1 MTEVILKALGTTSRV
16 LITDAFL
23 SGESHPDFEDHVI
36 ESGLDREVSLAS
48 LDRLV
53 DYVLAADEFAANPE
67 LSDAWLAPRVHA
79 ALRLR
84 RSEAADRRLWTW
96 LAMVRYDSYVRWRWP
111 GVNGVTSRKR
121 FIGADRDN
129 ALSRLWWGAELTR
142 NGSDY
147 GTVVDAFSRQDIP
160 NTWFVLDAF
169 HNRAAALAALKLL
182 PKMGSKPIN
191 RLSSALNHFLT
202 TIMLDSVAP
211 LPGPDLVAIEE
222 WIVGTLSEVDLL
234 EDTLPTGPLEDPVDE
249 AAVASVEALVR
260 RVAVEVGIPLENN
273 GDET

>member
-1 MTEVILKALGTTSRV
+1 MTEAHLRALGTTSRV
-16 LITDAFL
+16 IITDAFL
-23 SGESHPDFEDHVI
+23 SGESNPDFGDHVTDT
-36 ESGLDREVSLAS
+36 GLDREVSLAS
-48 LDRLV
+48 LDSLIAH
-53 DYVLAADEFAANPE
+53 VLAADGFASNPE

-96 LAMVRYDSYVRWRWP
+96 LAIVRYDSYVRWRWP
-111 GVNGVTSRKR
+111 GANGVTARKR
-121 FIGADRDN
+121 FIGSDRDN

-147 GTVVDAFSRQDIP
+147 GAVSDAFSRQDIS

-169 HNRAAALAALKLL
+169 HNRAAALAAMRLL

-191 RLSSALNHFLT
+191 RLSSAFNHVLT

-211 LPGPDLVAIEE
+211 MPGPDLVAMEE
-222 WIVGTLSEVDLL
+222 WIVGAPTEGELL
-234 EDTLPTGPLEDPVDE
+234 QDTLPTGPPEDPVDE
-249 AAVASVEALVR
+249 SAVAAVEALVR
-260 RVAVEVGIPLENN
+260 RVAAEVGIPLEAN
-273 GDET
+273 GD